1 VLTSILSG
9 LQRIRAEAEAERRPA
24 RIWINDILEA
34 TNCMYTGAV
43 AASHGR
49 PPIVER
55 DDPFSVQPSV
65 LMKDQEEDNLL
76 AER

>member
-1 VLTSILSG
+1 
-9 LQRIRAEAEAERRPA
+9 
-24 RIWINDILEA
+24 
-34 TNCMYTGAV
+34 MYTGAV